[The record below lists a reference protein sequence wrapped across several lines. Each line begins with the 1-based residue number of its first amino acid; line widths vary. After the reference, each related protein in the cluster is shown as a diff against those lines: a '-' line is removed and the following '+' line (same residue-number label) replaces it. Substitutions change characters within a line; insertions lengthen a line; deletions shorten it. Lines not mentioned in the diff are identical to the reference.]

1 MIGAIIGDTVGSVYE
16 FDNVRH
22 KDFVMFNKFSFA
34 TDDSIMTLAVAEIL
48 QKGYINDK
56 EKIIDTFKKWGRTYP
71 DRGYGG
77 RFASWLFSSSREAYK
92 SYGNGAAMRVSPVGW
107 YARNEEEV
115 KEYARRV
122 TEVTHNH
129 IEGLKGAEVTA
140 MCVYYARIGKD
151 KEFIKNYVKQY
162 YNIDFDYED
171 LRKNYYFNETCQ
183 NSVPQAIFCFLISK
197 DFEDCIRT
205 TISIGGD
212 CDTTAAIS
220 CAIAEAYYKHIDEDL
235 IKAVYDYLPTKKNGC
250 NALEIINNFNLFK
263 NYELVISEEITE
275 STIFMCIENSS
286 NENAYRDFIH
296 SKDCNLLINHLT
308 MTMLYDYFSIEDDD
322 LSKDLLIEGNIQG
335 CIDIMKKCMGQNES
349 YTSVVD
355 TISMLH
361 NKYHNSFSF
370 VELNEYVEALNK
382 VISPIRVI
390 LFNNYK
396 DALVYK
402 NKLVD
407 PSLIKIF
414 NDGI

>member
-1 MIGAIIGDTVGSVYE
+1 MIGAIIGDTVGSIYE
-16 FDNVRH
+16 FNNVRH
-22 KDFVMFNKFSFA
+22 KDFVMSNKFSFA

-212 CDTTAAIS
+212 CDTTSAIS
-220 CAIAEAYYKHIDEDL
+220 CSIAEAYYKRIDDSL
-235 IKAVYDYLPTKKNGC
+235 INQMYEHLPKKKDDC
-250 NALEIINNFNLFK
+250 DAFEIVNNFN
-263 NYELVISEEITE
+263 
-275 STIFMCIENSS
+275 
-286 NENAYRDFIH
+286 
-296 SKDCNLLINHLT
+296 
-308 MTMLYDYFSIEDDD
+308 
-322 LSKDLLIEGNIQG
+322 
-335 CIDIMKKCMGQNES
+335 S
-349 YTSVVD
+349 Y
-355 TISMLH
+355 
-361 NKYHNSFSF
+361 K
-370 VELNEYVEALNK
+370 EK
-382 VISPIRVI
+382 I
-390 LFNNYK
+390 LK
-396 DALVYK
+396 Q
-402 NKLVD
+402 
-407 PSLIKIF
+407 
-414 NDGI
+414 